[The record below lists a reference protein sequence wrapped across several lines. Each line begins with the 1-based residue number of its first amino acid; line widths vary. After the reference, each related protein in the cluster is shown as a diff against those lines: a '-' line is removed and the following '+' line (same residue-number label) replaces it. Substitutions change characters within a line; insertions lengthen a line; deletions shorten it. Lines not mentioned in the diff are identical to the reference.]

1 MSTADAFHWF
11 VYGFGN
17 MDTLATAYI
26 SAADAPIMNSLMAYL
41 VQLFYGW
48 RLWVL
53 SESRIL
59 VAVIVIVCTKLF

>member
-1 MSTADAFHWF
+1 
-11 VYGFGN
+11 